1 MITAKS
7 LLPVTEDVQ
16 HSPRGGEGSIGGEKD
31 GDEGGVAHTK
41 RVEEVE
47 HQLLF
52 CACFHTLGFGNC
64 GLEEDGKEMRSKV
77 RRKERDNVTATP
89 TNLSSQIV

>member
-16 HSPRGGEGSIGGEKD
+16 HSLRGGEGSIGGEKD

-41 RVEEVE
+41 
-47 HQLLF
+47 
-52 CACFHTLGFGNC
+52 
-64 GLEEDGKEMRSKV
+64 
-77 RRKERDNVTATP
+77 
-89 TNLSSQIV
+89 